1 MPQLNHD
8 NNHTYHAPT
17 PEQAAAYP
25 RIREKSKELALLID
39 KLCKD
44 SRERSTAHTHLET
57 AVMWANAAIA
67 RNGLATTAHD
77 GGQIP

>member
-8 NNHTYHAPT
+8 NNYTYHAPLNDQT
-17 PEQAAAYP
+17 VAAYQT
-25 RIREKSKELALLID
+25 IRDFAKQLAFLID
-39 KLCKD
+39 DLCKD

-67 RNGLATTAHD
+67 RNGLNVSAEAS
-77 GGQIP
+77 G